1 MILTYTIISILHF
14 NVPATNKSNA
24 VGYRVESVWTFVGG
38 LSDLFITV
46 MVWFILDDKAKI
58 DIFTQGDRSYAVMNV
73 VRQSRNIN
81 EDEDEEM
88 PGRESVY
95 SRDST
100 IADRMIS
107 QFF

>member
-1 MILTYTIISILHF
+1 MILTYTILSILRF

-81 EDEDEEM
+81 EDEEM
-88 PGRESVY
+88 PGN
-95 SRDST
+95 
-100 IADRMIS
+100 
-107 QFF
+107 